1 MNYKV
6 PNCYGNP
13 LGTKSHNVTIVGTMN
28 KYNVFVNYKVPNC
41 YGNPLGTKSHNV
53 TIVGTMNKY
62 NVNCEMLGIELN
74 RKVVYSYE
82 RKGLYFGL
90 ISSKTQEAICVFVQQ
105 ETGVF

>member
-1 MNYKV
+1 
-6 PNCYGNP
+6 
-13 LGTKSHNVTIVGTMN
+13 MN
-28 KYNVFVNYKVPNC
+28 KYNVF
-41 YGNPLGTKSHNV
+41 
-53 TIVGTMNKY
+53 
-62 NVNCEMLGIELN
+62 CEMLGIELN